1 MRDFKRRI
9 KKIKQ
14 RDKDHGIRSAAAAAV
29 SRQRRKNERRTELE
43 EEVEEVADV
52 EGDVGDELAVLPV
65 GLDGDSHVHR
75 VRYPPSPAL
84 AISNR
89 EIGGRRWLR
98 AVKSSIG
105 W

>member
-9 KKIKQ
+9 KKIKH

-43 EEVEEVADV
+43 EEVEEAADV

-75 VRYPPSPAL
+75 VRYPPPPSPSQIAR
-84 AISNR
+84 SVGD
-89 EIGGRRWLR
+89 GG
-98 AVKSSIG
+98 
-105 W
+105 